1 MFRNILVLC
10 TANICRSPLAEG
22 VLKHRLQSCP
32 DIVIHSAG
40 VAALTGARTH
50 PIVLDMLRKA
60 GINMR
65 AHRARQCD
73 IDLLSQADLV
83 LVMEQSHLKWLSAI
97 YPHFHGRSFLM
108 GQWQDKKEVPD
119 PIGQSREV
127 FESVRDQ
134 IEAHADE
141 WAEKILKPG
150 PPRI

>member
-22 VLKHRLQSCP
+22 LLKHRLQSRP

-40 VAALTGARTH
+40 VAALTDARAH
-50 PIVLDMLRKA
+50 PIVLDLLRKG

-73 IDLLSQADLV
+73 LDLLRQSDLV
-83 LVMEQSHLKWLSAI
+83 LVMEQSHLKWLSAA
-97 YPHFHGRSFLM
+97 YPQFHGRSFLM
-108 GQWQDKKEVPD
+108 GHWQDKKEVPD
-119 PIGQSREV
+119 PIGQPMAV

-134 IEAHADE
+134 IDIHADE
-141 WAEKILKPG
+141 WLAKILKQG
-150 PPRI
+150 PARV